1 MKPSSN
7 ACRSNSEGPSATSAL
22 CYCLHWPRSEIKKA
36 TMQLKVG
43 KSPGIDG
50 IPQRSIS
57 TEEKQCSISSRICSP
72 IVGRKGLYRRTPG
85 MQSLSLYTETMEKI
99 RLFKLPRHHC
109 ALHCRQNLARV
120 LLNRLIPTIAQENT
134 PESQCGF
141 RSNRGTTDM
150 IFVLRYIQEKCIEQN
165 TGLYAAFVDRTKAF
179 DTVSCDRLWKPSASS
194 MKVSKIR

>member
-1 MKPSSN
+1 MTHPLVKRSGKPQCSRRWASHQ
-7 ACRSNSEGPSATSAL
+7 AL
-22 CYCLHWPRSEIKKA
+22 MAFQQK
-36 TMQLKVG
+36 
-43 KSPGIDG
+43 
-50 IPQRSIS
+50 SIS
-57 TEEKQCSISSRICSP
+57 TGEKQCSISSRICSP

-165 TGLYAAFVDRTKAF
+165 TGLYAAFVDMTKAS
-179 DTVSCDRLWKPSASS
+179 DTVSLDGLW
-194 MKVSKIR
+194 